1 MDFAKKLL
9 LLFAVSIVCLTGIA
23 AAADRMVV
31 CEYVTNWG

>member
-1 MDFAKKLL
+1 MNLAKKSFLL
-9 LLFAVSIVCLTGIA
+9 LIMALAIVPTIA

>member
-9 LLFAVSIVCLTGIA
+9 LLIAVAFVCFTGIA
-23 AAADRMVV
+23 MATDRMVV

>member
-1 MDFAKKLL
+1 MDLAKKLL
-9 LLFAVSIVCLTGIA
+9 LLIAVSIICLTGIA